1 MCFYLLRNISTLD
14 CSSRH
19 FLFRQR
25 NNPLRHPGRGLRWK
39 WEAHL
44 KLCRE
49 TKCLV
54 TGNRCEQM
62 RSLVWNVMNEKL
74 RAGKGKQEWECW
86 LQPQGETK
94 KKKPLALSLRL
105 VFDSVLSEEK
115 VRGSPGQSR
124 FYLPSCFV
132 ASSPLVT
139 LTIANILSCP
149 KHKSD
154 LT

>member
-74 RAGKGKQEWECW
+74 RAGKGNRNESVGSSLREKLKKQ
-86 LQPQGETK
+86 
-94 KKKPLALSLRL
+94 KPLALSLRL

-132 ASSPLVT
+132 ASSPPVT